1 MKVMRWTGFAAL
13 AGVLALSSPHGANA
27 LAVPPPSVPSLT
39 YADLVDLT
47 DSSSFVV
54 RAEIR
59 DAILLPAARAPDVKP
74 GYGRIYVEAV
84 PLEGLRGRA
93 PEVPMLHYLADVPLG
108 PKGKLPPYKKLQVLL
123 FARGQKGSADIQ
135 LVAPDAQLVWG
146 SDLDARVRSLIS
158 ELSAGDAPPRLTGVT
173 QALYEPGNLVGEGET
188 QLFLSTG
195 NGQPATITVQ
205 HRPNRPTNW
214 SVSFSE
220 VVNAQ
225 GRPPAPETL
234 AWFRLACGLPRALP
248 VGVNVSDNNDDRIQ
262 AALDYANVLR
272 DLGPCERRRAA
283 R

>member
-1 MKVMRWTGFAAL
+1 MVVMRWTGLAAL
-13 AGVLALSSPHGANA
+13 AGVLVMSSPHGANA
-27 LAVPPPSVPSLT
+27 LAVPPPPVPSLT

-93 PEVPMLHYLADVPLG
+93 PQVPVMHYLADVPLG
-108 PKGKLPPYKKLQVLL
+108 AKGKLPPYKKLQVLL

-135 LVAPDAQLVWG
+135 LVAPDAQVVWG
-146 SDLDARVRSLIS
+146 ADLDARVRSLIS
-158 ELSAGDAPPRLTGVT
+158 ELGAGDAPPRLTGVT

-234 AWFRLACGLPRALP
+234 AWFRLACGLPHALP
-248 VGVNVSDNNDDRIQ
+248 VGVNVSDNNEDRIQ

-272 DLGPCERRRAA
+272 DLGPCERRRAG
-283 R
+283 

>member
-1 MKVMRWTGFAAL
+1 
-13 AGVLALSSPHGANA
+13 
-27 LAVPPPSVPSLT
+27 VPSLT

-84 PLEGLRGRA
+84 PLEGLRGLA
-93 PEVPMLHYLADVPLG
+93 PQVPMLRYLADVPLG

-158 ELSAGDAPPRLTGVT
+158 ELGAGDAPPRLTGVT

-195 NGQPATITVQ
+195 TGQPATITVQ

-248 VGVNVSDNNDDRIQ
+248 RGVNVSDNNEDRIQ
-262 AALDYANVLR
+262 AALDYANVLH
-272 DLGPCERRRAA
+272 DLGPCERRRAG
-283 R
+283 